1 MNLYIT
7 YENLKQKIS
16 VPDNTDFTLFI
27 DTFYT
32 EQIEWAKKH
41 GRDTSKIRKRTPQ
54 EILSIFSSKELK
66 NYNEFRDHNQ
76 QPLQSVNEDDEL
88 YYEGF
93 TAKSIID
100 NSQHEKIEKDLMV
113 SELHDKLIA
122 GGLSEEQYQLILTCI
137 DRQEE
142 ERLEDVADFMGISV
156 DALNMRLQRARS
168 KFEKITG
175 KPLVF

>member
-1 MNLYIT
+1 
-7 YENLKQKIS
+7 
-16 VPDNTDFTLFI
+16 
-27 DTFYT
+27 
-32 EQIEWAKKH
+32 
-41 GRDTSKIRKRTPQ
+41 
-54 EILSIFSSKELK
+54 
-66 NYNEFRDHNQ
+66 
-76 QPLQSVNEDDEL
+76 
-88 YYEGF
+88 
-93 TAKSIID
+93 
-100 NSQHEKIEKDLMV
+100 MV